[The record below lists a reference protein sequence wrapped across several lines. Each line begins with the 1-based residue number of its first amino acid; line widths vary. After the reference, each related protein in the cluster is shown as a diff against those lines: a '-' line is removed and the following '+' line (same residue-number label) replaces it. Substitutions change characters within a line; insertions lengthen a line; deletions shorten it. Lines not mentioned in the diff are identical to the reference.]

1 MGSDVETAHP
11 VVVRIAPAHHKK
23 YQSLYKVE
31 NTAKCV

>member
-23 YQSLYKVE
+23 YQSLGIR
-31 NTAKCV
+31 